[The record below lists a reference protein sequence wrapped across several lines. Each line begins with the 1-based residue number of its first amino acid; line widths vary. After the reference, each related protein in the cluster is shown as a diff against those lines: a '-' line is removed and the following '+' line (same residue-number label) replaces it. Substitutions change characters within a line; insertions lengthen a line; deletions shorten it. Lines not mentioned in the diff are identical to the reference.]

1 MRTDIIRAVA
11 VAGALTTLSLSAGAS
26 GALAQTAPAT
36 TLAAA
41 ERAPSG
47 QQPRPRAALQ
57 VGRRRLHVV
66 AGNRATVRGTVRA
79 GGRLAAGLSTAL
91 QVRHGGGWS
100 TIARDRTSRGGR
112 FSLADRRTQAG
123 SASVRLRVSGAR
135 VRARVRSL
143 GRLEVYR
150 TAYASWYGP
159 GLYGN
164 RLGCG
169 GTLSA
174 GTLGVAHKSL
184 PCGTQV
190 TFRKGGRSVRVRVID
205 RGPYVG
211 GREYDLTAAT
221 AQRLGF
227 RGHGAVLATR

>member
-1 MRTDIIRAVA
+1 MRTDIIRAGA
-11 VAGALTTLSLSAGAS
+11 VAGAL
-26 GALAQTAPAT
+26 AQTPQPT
-36 TLAAA
+36 TPAAA

-47 QQPRPRAALQ
+47 QQPRPRAALK

-66 AGNRATVRGTVRA
+66 AGNRASVRGTVRA
-79 GGRLAAGLSTAL
+79 GGRRSAGLSTAL
-91 QVRHGGGWS
+91 QIRRGNRWA
-100 TIARDRTSRGGR
+100 TIDRDRTSRGGR

-123 SASVRLRVSGAR
+123 STNARLRVSGR
-135 VRARVRSL
+135 GIRTRVRSL

-150 TAYASWYGP
+150 IANASWYGP

-169 GTLSA
+169 GSLSP

-184 PCGTQV
+184 PFGTQV

-211 GREYDLTAAT
+211 NREYDLTEAT
-221 AQRLGF
+221 KQRIGF
-227 RGHGAVLATR
+227 SGHGAVLATR